1 MRGKTWTDQDTETL
15 RRMSALYHTDEEI
28 AKVTG
33 HCRWTVRRQRS
44 SRGFQTCPKIN
55 TSARLMKR
63 RAQRLRAF

>member
-1 MRGKTWTDQDTETL
+1 MRGKPWTDEHTDIL
-15 RRMSALYHTDEEI
+15 RRMSALYHSDEEI

-44 SRGFQTCPKIN
+44 SLGLQTCPKIN

-63 RAQRLRAF
+63 RAQRLRAS

>member
-1 MRGKTWTDQDTETL
+1 MRGKEWTPKDTETL

-28 AKVTG
+28 AQVTG
-33 HCRWTVRRQRS
+33 HCRRTVQRQRS

-63 RAQRLRAF
+63 RAQRLRGF

>member
-1 MRGKTWTDQDTETL
+1 MRGKSWTEEHTDIL

-33 HCRWTVRRQRS
+33 HCRWTVQRQRS
-44 SRGFQTCPKIN
+44 SLGLQTCPKIN
-55 TSARLMKR
+55 LSARLMKR